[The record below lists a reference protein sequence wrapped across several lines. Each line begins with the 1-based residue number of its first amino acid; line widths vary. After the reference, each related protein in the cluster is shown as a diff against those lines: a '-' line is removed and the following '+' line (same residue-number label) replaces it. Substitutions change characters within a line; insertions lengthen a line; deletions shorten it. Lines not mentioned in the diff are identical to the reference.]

1 MVYPIFR
8 KFCSLILCFVQAN
21 NVCNSKVFEDLQI
34 VFWAVT
40 PSIGTDLVNWAHES
54 DEFSWHDPVQI
65 TIFDLLVILVLLV
78 VKVSKVVPA
87 VANSDLQT
95 FQAMVNGAAVGA
107 VAITGISERPETC
120 LVRCKSFPSDL
131 GGLAKNHYH
140 EGTHEVG
147 CICLLVE
154 NVTAVV
160 ENFDIFVSLICQNS
174 T

>member
-8 KFCSLILCFVQAN
+8 EFCSIILCFVQAD
-21 NVCNSKVFEDLQI
+21 NVCNSKVLKHLQI

-40 PSIGTDLVNWAHES
+40 STIRTNLVNWAHKS
-54 DEFSWHDPVQI
+54 DKFSWHDPVQI
-65 TIFDLLVILVLLV
+65 AIFDLFVILILLV

-87 VANSDLQT
+87 MADGDLQT
-95 FQAMVNGAAVGA
+95 FQAMVNGATIGA
-107 VAITGISERPETC
+107 VAIAGISERPETC
-120 LVRCKSFPSDL
+120 LVWCKSFPSDF
-131 GGLAKNHYH
+131 GGLAKNHHH

-147 CICLLVE
+147 CIGLLVK